1 MLKNISIGQ
10 YYAGDSVIHRLDPR
24 TKFVLTLVYI
34 IFIFFIKTYFG
45 YLALAAFTTLV
56 IILSGIPFLFVLRG
70 LRPLFVFILLTFFIN
85 VFFTTGQTVFF
96 EFGIIKLTWEGLNL
110 ALYMAL
116 RLIFLIICTSI
127 LTLTTRPTALTDGL
141 ESLMMPLTRF
151 NFPAHELAMMM
162 TIALRFIPT
171 LMDEADKIIKA
182 QTARGADFTT
192 GSLAKRAKNIIPI
205 LIPLFVS
212 AFRRAGE
219 LANAMES
226 RCYRGGEGRTHL
238 KQLKVTGIDYVAYGI
253 CFCFI
258 AATIIG
264 GL

>member
-10 YYAGDSVIHRLDPR
+10 YFAGDSVIHRLDPR
-24 TKFVLTLVYI
+24 TKFVLTLAYI

-45 YLALAAFTTLV
+45 YLALAAFMTLV
-56 IILSGIPFLFVLRG
+56 IILSGVPFSYILRG
-70 LRPLFVFILLTFFIN
+70 LKPLFIFILLTFIIN
-85 VFFTTGQTVFF
+85 VFFTTGENVIFQ
-96 EFGIIKLTWEGLNL
+96 FGFVKITWEGLNL
-110 ALYMAL
+110 AIFMAL

-127 LTLTTRPTALTDGL
+127 LTLTTPPTALTDGL

-151 NFPAHELAMMM
+151 KFPAHELAMMM

-182 QTARGADFTT
+182 QTARGADFTS
-192 GSLAKRAKNIIPI
+192 GNLINRAKNIIPI

-212 AFRRAGE
+212 AFRRARE

-226 RCYRGGEGRTHL
+226 RGYRGGEGRTHL
-238 KQLKVTGIDYVAYGI
+238 KQLKTTRIDYVAYGI
-253 CFCFI
+253 CVFFI
-258 AATIIG
+258 AGTIIG

>member
-10 YYAGDSVIHRLDPR
+10 YFAGDSIIHRLDPR
-24 TKFVLTLVYI
+24 TKFVLTLAFI

-45 YLALAAFTTLV
+45 YIALAAFMAMV
-56 IILSGIPFLFVLRG
+56 IIFSGVPFSFILRG
-70 LRPLFVFILLTFFIN
+70 LKPLLAFILLTFIIN
-85 VFFTTGQTVFF
+85 VFFTTGETVIVQLGFVK
-96 EFGIIKLTWEGLNL
+96 ITWEALNL
-110 ALYMAL
+110 AIFMAL
-116 RLIFLIICTSI
+116 RLIFLIVCTSI
-127 LTLTTRPTALTDGL
+127 LTLTTQPTSLTDGL
-141 ESLMMPLTRF
+141 ESLMRPLTKF

-192 GSLAKRAKNIIPI
+192 GSLANRAKNIIPI

-238 KQLKVTGIDYVAYGI
+238 KQLKMISIDYISYFM
-253 CFCFI
+253 C
-258 AATIIG
+258 AAFFAFVLIG

>member
-1 MLKNISIGQ
+1 MLKNITIGQ
-10 YYAGDSVIHRLDPR
+10 YYAGDSLIHKLDPR
-24 TKFVLTLVYI
+24 TKFVITLAFI
-34 IFIFFIKTYFG
+34 IFIFFIKTYLG
-45 YLALAAFTTLV
+45 YLALAAFMAIT
-56 IILSGIPFLFVLRG
+56 ILLSSVPFIYILRG
-70 LRPLFVFILLTFFIN
+70 LKPLIAFILLTFIIN
-85 VFFTTGQTVFF
+85 VFFTSGETVVFRLWF
-96 EFGIIKLTWEGLNL
+96 ITITWEGLNL
-110 ALYMAL
+110 AIFMAL
-116 RLIFLIICTSI
+116 RLVFLLVCTSI
-127 LTLTTRPTALTDGL
+127 LTLTTPPTALTDGL
-141 ESLMMPLTRF
+141 ESLMMPLTKI

-192 GSLAKRAKNIIPI
+192 GSLANRAKNIIPI

-238 KQLKVTGIDYVAYGI
+238 KQLKVSSIDYMAYGLSAM
-253 CFCFI
+253 FVVG
-258 AATIIG
+258 IIVG
-264 GL
+264 GF